1 MPKQW
6 TGSSQQNHSEIFR
19 ATFCCNFYTQL
30 NYNWQ
35 RRSNAA
41 GECAMTWLSWYP
53 VHCEWTTVNCDWLPD
68 RAGTQFTVCVAGSH
82 HSVWC
87 SGPTAAPG
95 SHSSQW
101 SWGSAPDTHR
111 HIHNACHS
119 VITGSLAHYTH
130 TLSLS
135 FSPFNR
141 PFSRWTWISRRLL
154 KQRIMEVVVM
164 TGDMSCKAPFK
175 SSPPTNQYPSFYRPD
190 DLPVAQPTVSKHW
203 SGLIIHCQSKKVPFY
218 A

>member
-1 MPKQW
+1 MKIYIKSAAKECSQQNEDYRFCLTVYCPGYHYRVNQVLAIKRLQSRTLGMNKVVFFAGQMPTNMPKQW
-6 TGSSQQNHSEIFR
+6 TGSSQQNHSEKFR

-68 RAGTQFTVCVAGSH
+68 RAGTRFTVCVAGSH

-111 HIHNACHS
+111 HIHNA
-119 VITGSLAHYTH
+119 T
-130 TLSLS
+130 
-135 FSPFNR
+135 
-141 PFSRWTWISRRLL
+141 
-154 KQRIMEVVVM
+154 Q
-164 TGDMSCKAPFK
+164 
-175 SSPPTNQYPSFYRPD
+175 SSQV
-190 DLPVAQPTVSKHW
+190 L
-203 SGLIIHCQSKKVPFY
+203 
-218 A
+218 